1 MKDNRNIDICLTP
14 SIVDLFDLSYK
25 KVVVIDV
32 FRATSAMCVF
42 LNNGGDKV
50 IPVATIEEA
59 IQYKTKHNELHN
71 HKYLVAA
78 ERNGVVVPG
87 FDLGNS
93 PLSYHDQQ
101 FNNVSLVITT
111 TNGTLAINKAHTAG
125 RGMLLASFLNINAVV
140 SHIVSQEASDV
151 LIVCSGWKGR
161 TCIEDILLA
170 GSLSQILLKNHGFQ
184 TDSDA
189 VLLAKNMYNLAHQDL
204 FSFLKNSSYRK
215 RMNLDEDVKYCLQTN
230 IMDIVP
236 VWQKDTMDGGFFFSN
251 RTI

>member
-1 MKDNRNIDICLTP
+1 MLKFPFMKDNRSIDICLTP
-14 SIVDLFDLSYK
+14 SIMDLFDLSSK

-59 IQYKTKHNELHN
+59 KQYKTKHNELHN

-78 ERNGVVVPG
+78 ERNGVIVPG

-93 PLSYHDQQ
+93 PLSYHDQP

-125 RGMLLASFLNINAVV
+125 KGMLLALSLI
-140 SHIVSQEASDV
+140 HI
-151 LIVCSGWKGR
+151 
-161 TCIEDILLA
+161 
-170 GSLSQILLKNHGFQ
+170 
-184 TDSDA
+184 
-189 VLLAKNMYNLAHQDL
+189 
-204 FSFLKNSSYRK
+204 
-215 RMNLDEDVKYCLQTN
+215 
-230 IMDIVP
+230 
-236 VWQKDTMDGGFFFSN
+236 
-251 RTI
+251 